1 MCYNSNQ
8 SSILVRRGAFTKK
21 AYNEQERKNIVLEK
35 TKQMVHK
42 HYCENDSEFVIA
54 QFDDDIVWQ
63 GVGEYE
69 NAHGIVALTDIFRS
83 FQGKIP
89 ACEIFQE
96 EYVVQKIA
104 PGAYLCT
111 GKMWIATKPETG
123 ISLRVHQRI
132 TAVFRWSGETF
143 KCCHL
148 HISNPYDDMAEDD
161 IGFPTK
167 MANQSYQY
175 LKEQVELQKKQLIA
189 QTEMLKRLSYE
200 DALTGIYNR
209 NKFIETVKEAYSQRF
224 TRIGIAYFDL
234 NGLKMVNDL
243 YGHSAGDELIC
254 RVAMHL
260 WQVFPKRVYRTG
272 GDEFVVVDTAMEE
285 EAFRKA
291 VHIAE
296 EKMLAEN
303 ISFSTGVSWRNI
315 NCDIEEQFEEADRL
329 MYQEKRNFY
338 SIQKDDIKSFKD
350 A

>member
-1 MCYNSNQ
+1 M
-8 SSILVRRGAFTKK
+8 I
-21 AYNEQERKNIVLEK
+21 
-35 TKQMVHK
+35 HK
-42 HYCENDSEFVIA
+42 YYCENDSEFVID

-63 GVGEYE
+63 GAGEYE
-69 NAHGIVALTDIFRS
+69 NARGIVALTNLFRS

-104 PGAYLCT
+104 PYAYLCT

-123 ISLRVHQRI
+123 VSLRVHQRI
-132 TAVFRWSGETF
+132 TAVFRWSGKSF

-148 HISNPYDDMAEDD
+148 HVSNPYDDMAADD
-161 IGFPTK
+161 IGFPAK

-189 QTEMLKRLSYE
+189 QTEMLRRLSYE

-209 NKFIETVKEAYSQRF
+209 NKFIETVKEAHSQRF

-234 NGLKMVNDL
+234 NGLKMVNDT

-254 RVAMHL
+254 RVATHL
-260 WQVFPKRVYRTG
+260 WNAFPERVYRTG

-285 EAFRKA
+285 LAFYNA

-296 EKMLAEN
+296 EKMQAEN
-303 ISFSTGVSWRNI
+303 ISFSTGISWRSI
-315 NCDIEEQFEEADRL
+315 NYNIEEQFEEADRL
-329 MYQEKRNFY
+329 MYQEKRKFY
-338 SIQKDDIKSFKD
+338 SIKKEDKKFFTN